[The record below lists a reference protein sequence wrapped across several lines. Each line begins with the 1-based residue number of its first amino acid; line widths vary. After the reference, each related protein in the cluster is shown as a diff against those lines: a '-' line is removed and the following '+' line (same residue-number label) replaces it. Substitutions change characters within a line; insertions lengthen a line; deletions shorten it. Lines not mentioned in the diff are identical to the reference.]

1 MGALVW
7 FGVLQAMAKMC
18 CDAIIGHSGFVGAA
32 LSGQH
37 SFPAKFNSLNVDT
50 IREQRFDTLVC
61 AAAPGSM
68 LQANSAPERDRTAI
82 EVLMV
87 QLRGVEARR
96 FVLISSIAVL
106 ADFAGGDDEDTQAF
120 QEALAYGRHRRML
133 EAFCENR
140 FDTCLVV
147 RLPALFGPGLRKN
160 FVFDLMNP
168 VPTMLPEARL
178 ETLLER
184 LPSELRDVLAA
195 FYAPDAATDMLRLD
209 RAALDA
215 DPRRPALDVAVRAAE
230 MSATQFHN
238 PDTTYQ
244 YYDMARLWAD
254 IGTALDAGL
263 RHLHLAVAPLRAADI
278 HARLLG
284 VPMPETGA
292 KLHREDM
299 RTRHATLWGRTGPYL
314 EDACTVLDKLDAF
327 HAGQRSAA

>member
-1 MGALVW
+1 
-7 FGVLQAMAKMC
+7 
-18 CDAIIGHSGFVGAA
+18 
-32 LSGQH
+32 
-37 SFPAKFNSLNVDT
+37 
-50 IREQRFDTLVC
+50 
-61 AAAPGSM
+61 M
-68 LQANSAPERDRTAI
+68 LQANRAPEHDRAAI
-82 EVLMV
+82 EALME
-87 QLRGVEARR
+87 QLRSVASRR

-106 ADFAGGDDEDTQAF
+106 AEFAGGDDEGTEAF
-120 QEALAYGRHRRML
+120 QEALAYGRHRRLL
-133 EAFCENR
+133 EAFCERR
-140 FDTCLVV
+140 FEDCLVV

-178 ETLLER
+178 AALLER
-184 LPSELRDVLAA
+184 LPPELREALAA
-195 FYAPDAATDMLRLD
+195 RYAPDAPTGMLRLD

-215 DPRRPALDVAVRAAE
+215 DSRRPALDAAVRAAE

-254 IGTALDAGL
+254 IGRAFDAGL

-299 RTRHATLWGRTGPYL
+299 RTRHAALWGRAGPYL
-314 EDACTVLDKLDAF
+314 EDAGTVLDKLDAF
-327 HAGQRSAA
+327 HAGQRPAA